1 MKKYDNITYDV
12 LYKAVSSYI
21 DNEEELKI
29 ITKAYKYAYEKHFG
43 QKRRTGEDYIIHPL
57 NVALILT
64 EIYADYECLC
74 AALLHDVLED
84 CGVPKE
90 EMVKEFGENI
100 TSLVEGV
107 TKINKL
113 NFKGATE
120 AMLANHRKILVG
132 LSEDVRVIIV
142 KLADRL
148 HNMRTLYVLPKEKQK
163 EKAKETLDIL
173 IPIAHRLG
181 MNKIKSEL
189 EDLSLRYYKPDI
201 YFDIAEKLNK
211 TKAEREAIVSEMKDN
226 ISKILDE
233 NNIKHEIKGRAKS
246 IFSIYKKWIKVKIQ

>member
-90 EMVKEFGENI
+90 EMVKEGAVVIDVGTTRVPDATKKSGFKLTGDVKFDEVAPKCSFI
-100 TSLVEGV
+100 TPVPGGV
-107 TKINKL
+107 GPMT
-113 NFKGATE
+113 
-120 AMLANHRKILVG
+120 
-132 LSEDVRVIIV
+132 
-142 KLADRL
+142 
-148 HNMRTLYVLPKEKQK
+148 
-163 EKAKETLDIL
+163 
-173 IPIAHRLG
+173 
-181 MNKIKSEL
+181 
-189 EDLSLRYYKPDI
+189 
-201 YFDIAEKLNK
+201 
-211 TKAEREAIVSEMKDN
+211 IVSLMKN
-226 ISKILDE
+226 TLLAGK
-233 NNIKHEIKGRAKS
+233 KA
-246 IFSIYKKWIKVKIQ
+246 IYQ

>member
-100 TSLVEGV
+100 TSLVERSY
-107 TKINKL
+107 KNK
-113 NFKGATE
+113 
-120 AMLANHRKILVG
+120 
-132 LSEDVRVIIV
+132 
-142 KLADRL
+142 
-148 HNMRTLYVLPKEKQK
+148 
-163 EKAKETLDIL
+163 
-173 IPIAHRLG
+173 
-181 MNKIKSEL
+181 
-189 EDLSLRYYKPDI
+189 
-201 YFDIAEKLNK
+201 
-211 TKAEREAIVSEMKDN
+211 
-226 ISKILDE
+226 
-233 NNIKHEIKGRAKS
+233 
-246 IFSIYKKWIKVKIQ
+246 